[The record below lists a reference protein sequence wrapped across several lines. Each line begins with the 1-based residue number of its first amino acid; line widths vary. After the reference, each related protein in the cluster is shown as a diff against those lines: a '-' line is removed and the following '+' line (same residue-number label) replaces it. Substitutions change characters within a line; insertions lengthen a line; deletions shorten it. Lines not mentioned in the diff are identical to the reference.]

1 MADRQAHQVA
11 PPARAV
17 QEARSPGLGPC
28 GQTPT
33 LPEYESQNRRQV
45 AYHHGPAIKR
55 CYQKGQGGLGV
66 RLALSVLRKMTVGI
80 KKSALELKRDLN
92 AIAANLESTAGE
104 ISRLAERV
112 KDVDVVA
119 VLHLMNQQYKDADR
133 LRAYVDEIKA
143 GRITRSKAD

>member
-1 MADRQAHQVA
+1 M
-11 PPARAV
+11 
-17 QEARSPGLGPC
+17 
-28 GQTPT
+28 
-33 LPEYESQNRRQV
+33 
-45 AYHHGPAIKR
+45 
-55 CYQKGQGGLGV
+55 
-66 RLALSVLRKMTVGI
+66 GI

-133 LRAYVDEIKA
+133 LRAYVDEIKT
-143 GRITRSKAD
+143 GRITRGKAD

>member
-1 MADRQAHQVA
+1 M
-11 PPARAV
+11 
-17 QEARSPGLGPC
+17 G
-28 GQTPT
+28 
-33 LPEYESQNRRQV
+33 
-45 AYHHGPAIKR
+45 
-55 CYQKGQGGLGV
+55 
-66 RLALSVLRKMTVGI
+66 M

-92 AIAANLESTAGE
+92 TIASNLERTAGE

-143 GRITRSKAD
+143 GRITRARSE